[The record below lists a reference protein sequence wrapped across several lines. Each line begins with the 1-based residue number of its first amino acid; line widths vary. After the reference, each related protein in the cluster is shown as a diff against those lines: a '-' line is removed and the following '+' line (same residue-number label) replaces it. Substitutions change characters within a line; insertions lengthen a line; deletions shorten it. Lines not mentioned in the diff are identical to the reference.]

1 MNPIR
6 ILPETTA
13 NRIAAGEVV
22 ERPAAVVKELVEN
35 ALDAGARRISV
46 SLEGGG
52 MGRILVED
60 DGRGMSAADLALAVQ
75 RHATSKLPDEATLFA
90 IATLGFR
97 GEALPSIGAVARLA
111 ITSRQAG
118 GDAHAIAVEGGR
130 VGAVSPAAGPPGT
143 RMEVADLFFATPARR
158 KFLRSPRS
166 EAEQAIEV
174 IRRLAL
180 AWPEVGFRASID
192 GRAVLELPVAER
204 DARIKAVLGDA
215 FAAAALPVA
224 RAADPV
230 IYGLIGQ
237 PAHSRAT
244 AAEQHLVVNR
254 RPVRDPMLRAALR
267 VAFRDVME
275 QGRHPVAALYLDVP
289 PEVVDVNVHPM
300 KTELRFRDAAGV
312 RGALISAL
320 RSALGVGAGEAGPR
334 PVFQWQPKSYPA
346 ALPASFAPRGFAEVG
361 LELLPPVP
369 AAAPVAAAQPL
380 PMGFAAAPLPAG
392 PLGRAIA
399 QVMECYILAEA
410 PDGALVL
417 VDQHAAHERLTH
429 ERLSAQ
435 LTQGQVRAQALLIPA
450 VVELPGPDAAR
461 LLEAAD
467 ALARLGLEIEAFGG
481 GALLVRSLPA
491 LLGNPEP
498 HGLLADMAAE
508 LAEWGEETALGRRLD
523 AAVAR
528 LACHGSVRAG
538 RRLTLPEMD
547 ALLRAME
554 ATPRAA
560 TCSHGRPTFLRLGPG
575 DFAKMFGRG

>member
-1 MNPIR
+1 
-6 ILPETTA
+6 
-13 NRIAAGEVV
+13 
-22 ERPAAVVKELVEN
+22 
-35 ALDAGARRISV
+35 
-46 SLEGGG
+46 
-52 MGRILVED
+52 
-60 DGRGMSAADLALAVQ
+60 
-75 RHATSKLPDEATLFA
+75 
-90 IATLGFR
+90 
-97 GEALPSIGAVARLA
+97 
-111 ITSRQAG
+111 
-118 GDAHAIAVEGGR
+118 
-130 VGAVSPAAGPPGT
+130 
-143 RMEVADLFFATPARR
+143 
-158 KFLRSPRS
+158 
-166 EAEQAIEV
+166 
-174 IRRLAL
+174 
-180 AWPEVGFRASID
+180 
-192 GRAVLELPVAER
+192 
-204 DARIKAVLGDA
+204 
-215 FAAAALPVA
+215 
-224 RAADPV
+224 
-230 IYGLIGQ
+230 
-237 PAHSRAT
+237 
-244 AAEQHLVVNR
+244 
-254 RPVRDPMLRAALR
+254 
-267 VAFRDVME
+267 
-275 QGRHPVAALYLDVP
+275 
-289 PEVVDVNVHPM
+289 VVDVNVHPM

-320 RSALGVGAGEAGPR
+320 RGALGVGAGEAGAR
-334 PVFQWQPKSYPA
+334 PVFQWQAKSHPA
-346 ALPASFAPRGFAEVG
+346 ALPASYAPRGFAEVG
-361 LELLPPVP
+361 LELLPPAPAP
-369 AAAPVAAAQPL
+369 AAVPQPL
-380 PMGFAAAPLPAG
+380 PMGFAAAPPPAG

-450 VVELPGPDAAR
+450 VVELPAPDAAR

-467 ALARLGLEIEAFGG
+467 ALSRLGLEIEAFGG

-498 HGLLADMAAE
+498 QGLLADMAAE